1 MNSDISIGAAL
12 KLNDGMASIIP
23 RTGGYTPINYV
34 YTCFDEKLRHIFC
47 LKV

>member
-1 MNSDISIGAAL
+1 MNSDISIGAVL
-12 KLNDGMASIIP
+12 NINDGVASIIP

-34 YTCFDEKLRHIFC
+34 YTYFDEKLRHIFC